1 MLDLI
6 AQTKYRHSAKALQ
19 RTTVGGKGMDVLL
32 RASVERKKVTLS
44 VAKNRE
50 CSRKAESPV
59 RFATKEDSCCD
70 GRSYFSSWLW
80 LPQFLGIATAAV
92 GVARILFFLFLVLFL
107 LSLVGGLMRRA

>member
-80 LPQFLGIATAAV
+80 LPQFLV
-92 GVARILFFLFLVLFL
+92 FWVSRLRQSVSREFYFSCSSCFSCF
-107 LSLVGGLMRRA
+107 